1 MNPFAKIGIDNIQR
15 IQFDKFEKDFSFIVN
30 GQVYK
35 TNKFVAN
42 ILSPHISNLFEGNMN
57 LSYYKINT
65 EDEGD
70 FNRIIKYGE
79 MKEINIKKKE
89 EKQYFR
95 SILKQLGNGDE
106 VLRFSKKFQENISI
120 ENAIQ
125 RLQSKKKL
133 KINFDEEISFISSN
147 FHDFYTLYPE
157 VMSKLDVDSIEQILT
172 NDKLKLYNEEE
183 VFDLILKL
191 YLRSNDYSQLFS
203 YVIFMN
209 LSKEYIQEFT
219 ENFDINDMNKAIWKT
234 ICCRLE
240 QDICKESVSA
250 YQASHHDFLKKR
262 YLRSKYQHNIIQYLS
277 KQCHGNVQAQNII
290 RITSSSTYS
299 DDYKVENVL
308 EKNDNKIFGSKDIED
323 SWIQFDFKERKV
335 LLDSYTL
342 KTINNFET
350 ACHLKSWVLEVSD
363 DGQNYTE
370 IDRQFYCD
378 LICGPLKTET
388 FPVCCSCPHRFVRLM
403 QTEENWGGSNSLW
416 INQIEFSGFIYE

>member
-125 RLQSKKKL
+125 RLQSKKK
-133 KINFDEEISFISSN
+133 N
-147 FHDFYTLYPE
+147 
-157 VMSKLDVDSIEQILT
+157 
-172 NDKLKLYNEEE
+172 
-183 VFDLILKL
+183 
-191 YLRSNDYSQLFS
+191 
-203 YVIFMN
+203 
-209 LSKEYIQEFT
+209 
-219 ENFDINDMNKAIWKT
+219 
-234 ICCRLE
+234 
-240 QDICKESVSA
+240 
-250 YQASHHDFLKKR
+250 
-262 YLRSKYQHNIIQYLS
+262 
-277 KQCHGNVQAQNII
+277 
-290 RITSSSTYS
+290 
-299 DDYKVENVL
+299 
-308 EKNDNKIFGSKDIED
+308 
-323 SWIQFDFKERKV
+323 
-335 LLDSYTL
+335 
-342 KTINNFET
+342 
-350 ACHLKSWVLEVSD
+350 
-363 DGQNYTE
+363 
-370 IDRQFYCD
+370 
-378 LICGPLKTET
+378 
-388 FPVCCSCPHRFVRLM
+388 
-403 QTEENWGGSNSLW
+403 
-416 INQIEFSGFIYE
+416 